1 METSA
6 SVPLVLL
13 LVVLIVPESPAGP
26 GYRIGFL
33 GLTSSADY
41 APNLAAF
48 RQGLSDLGHEEG
60 KNISIEYRWAE
71 NRCERL
77 PGLAVELV
85 RLRPDALVT
94 HAAVGI
100 RAAQQA
106 TSSTSRSTQDRP
118 RAGPDHAPLTPAAGE
133 SGSRMTGRR
142 RFLVGLGGVLAAPR
156 FALGQQVER
165 TNRVCWLSTGSLPK
179 ARAESYNL
187 AFMQRPRELGFVE
200 GRNCVI
206 EFRGADGQV
215 DSSRGHTTV

>member
-48 RQGLSDLGHEEG
+48 RQGLGDLGYEEG

-71 NRCERL
+71 NRYERL

-85 RLRPDALVT
+85 RLRPDVLVRMRRR
-94 HAAVGI
+94 HSRRSAADQFDLAINLKTARGPGL
-100 RAAQQA
+100 
-106 TSSTSRSTQDRP
+106 TMPPSLLP
-118 RAGPDHAPLTPAAGE
+118 RAN
-133 SGSRMTGRR
+133 
-142 RFLVGLGGVLAAPR
+142 
-156 FALGQQVER
+156 QV
-165 TNRVCWLSTGSLPK
+165 
-179 ARAESYNL
+179 
-187 AFMQRPRELGFVE
+187 VE
-200 GRNCVI
+200 
-206 EFRGADGQV
+206 
-215 DSSRGHTTV
+215 